1 MTAQPSWYNNSYK
14 RPGPPGNSAR
24 AAAPVLMCPG
34 RYSFLRPS
42 PPPPAL
48 LAFVGRPATPS
59 ESEVEHMRLIITL
72 TIGSRSILLVF
83 KTETATLPS
92 DGFYYIT
99 EIRTDELT
107 AGKEV

>member
-1 MTAQPSWYNNSYK
+1 
-14 RPGPPGNSAR
+14 
-24 AAAPVLMCPG
+24 
-34 RYSFLRPS
+34 
-42 PPPPAL
+42 
-48 LAFVGRPATPS
+48 
-59 ESEVEHMRLIITL
+59 MRLIITL